1 MTFWTDSTLSPTR
14 QFRFMISN
22 GAGSWWWV
30 KSCTKPSYDIS
41 VEEYKLVNNKFKYP
55 GVVTWNDITISIV
68 DVEANA
74 LRILQSLRH
83 GGYKPPGYI
92 DDEVADGLSKRLLHN
107 QTKVLDEKLPVDLD
121 KKANARS
128 GSLLQIKQL
137 DDKGEVKEFWTLHNA
152 FIKSA
157 NFGQLDYSSDELVTL
172 ELVISYDYA

>member
-1 MTFWTDSTLSPTR
+1 MAFWTNVFNDPTR

-30 KSCTKPSYDIS
+30 KSCTKPSYDIG

-55 GVVTWNDITISIV
+55 GVVTWNDVNISIV
-68 DVEANA
+68 DVKENA
-74 LRILQSLRH
+74 IAIYQSLIR
-83 GGYKPPGYI
+83 GGYSLPNMI
-92 DDEVADGLSKRLLHN
+92 QDDTADGLSKRLLNN
-107 QTKVLDEKLPVDLD
+107 QTKVIGENAFDMT
-121 KKANARS
+121 KKTKAS
-128 GSLLQIKQL
+128 DGGYMQIKQL
-137 DDKGEVKEFWTLHNA
+137 DDEGEIKELWTLYGA